1 MLVMDITC
9 IIYSRLM
16 PSAGVG
22 GRVGSVEARR
32 AISEGSW
39 LESRSWRFTDCG
51 LILGMCHP
59 SSQPTPTAG
68 PQKACVTDYRF
79 LTLYDHSSRKGR

>member
-1 MLVMDITC
+1 MLVIDITC

-32 AISEGSW
+32 AIDLKVRGWSPALGGS
-39 LESRSWRFTDCG
+39 R
-51 LILGMCHP
+51 I
-59 SSQPTPTAG
+59 AG
-68 PQKACVTDYRF
+68 
-79 LTLYDHSSRKGR
+79 